1 MADQPEP
8 AGNLEPGRQHDADSQ
23 EELGQTLGRLA
34 RHGAQILFFIG
45 LEWLIRLALHA
56 TGLAHEWWAPIALV
70 GTAVMFLIGLF
81 VIGGSE
87 LIGDCAAAVR
97 IARSRVRR
105 R

>member
-1 MADQPEP
+1 MADQPRPAVNPEP
-8 AGNLEPGRQHDADSQ
+8 RPEHGPDSQ

-34 RHGAQILFFIG
+34 RHGIQILFFIG
-45 LEWLIRLALHA
+45 LEWLIRVALHA
-56 TGLAHEWWAPIALV
+56 TGLGNEWWAPIALV

-97 IARSRVRR
+97 IAMSRIRR